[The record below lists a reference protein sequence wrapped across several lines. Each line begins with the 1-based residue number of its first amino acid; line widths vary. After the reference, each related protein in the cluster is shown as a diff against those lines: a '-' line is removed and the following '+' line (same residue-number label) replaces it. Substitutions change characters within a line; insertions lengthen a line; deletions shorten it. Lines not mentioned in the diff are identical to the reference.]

1 MPNKNNPSIYMAYKS
16 KKNVWRRMRDF
27 KINTDLKE
35 NFMQFSRESLGFFME
50 FNYEGQILA

>member
-1 MPNKNNPSIYMAYKS
+1 
-16 KKNVWRRMRDF
+16 MRDF

-50 FNYEGQILA
+50 FNYEGQILAQIFLELNNNNKTIKFEL